1 MPLNQLKLWSWLS
14 QKLKLSISNFNF
26 GTTFEF
32 NIILAIKFIFMKI
45 SKKNTQGK
53 NQLNSYSNLF
63 FQLGAILALVI
74 VYVTFEMNFYK
85 DIPFLSDNTEI
96 KGEPDIFVF
105 PPFELEIKDI
115 PEENQEKKVPELL
128 DKIIIDDNILEPDER
143 KFLLNEP
150 ETNINLDSIF
160 ADVPVSDEPEDEL
173 IPFVI
178 VEQAPRYPGC
188 KGNTEEEFKLC
199 FNEKI
204 KKFIARKFNSNLDID
219 AKGKQRIIVQFEI
232 DKNGDI
238 VNIKARAPH
247 IRLEK
252 EAIKT
257 VGKLPKMEP
266 GKQRNNNVGVKYSLP
281 ISFYIN

>member
-1 MPLNQLKLWSWLS
+1 
-14 QKLKLSISNFNF
+14 
-26 GTTFEF
+26 
-32 NIILAIKFIFMKI
+32 MKI
-45 SKKNTQGK
+45 SKKDTQRK

-63 FQLGAILALVI
+63 FQLGVILTLVI
-74 VYVTFEMNFYK
+74 VYVTFEINFYR
-85 DIPFLSDNTEI
+85 DIPFLSDNKEI
-96 KGEPDIFVF
+96 NGEPDVFVF

-115 PEENQEKKVPELL
+115 PESQEKKVPELL

-150 ETNINLDSIF
+150 KANINLDSIF
-160 ADVPVSDEPEDEL
+160 ADVPVSDEPEDES

-188 KGNTEEEFKLC
+188 KGDSEEEFKLC

-204 KKFIARKFNSNLDID
+204 KKFIARKFNSNIDINLN
-219 AKGKQRIIVQFEI
+219 GKQRITVQFEI

-247 IRLEK
+247 KRLEK
-252 EAIKT
+252 EAIEA
-257 VGKLPKMEP
+257 VSKLPKMEP
-266 GKQRNNNVGVKYSLP
+266 GKQRNINVGVKYSLP
-281 ISFYIN
+281 ISLYIN